1 MSERVSSP
9 LVVDNSL
16 SGAYGRCYRDRETG
30 EFVFM
35 AYARPYPI
43 GWSVYRCV
51 RDDRFWHPV
60 VEGLKSVSDVDRWV
74 ADEIGSYANHALLV
88 AVNHNPIT
96 TRIENVG
103 WLSWQAMGA
112 LARSV
117 RPGCRL
123 VAKNAGGRFYQ

>member
-1 MSERVSSP
+1 MFDRVSSP

-35 AYARPYPI
+35 AYARPYPT
-43 GWSVYRCV
+43 GWTVFRCV
-51 RDDRFWHPV
+51 RDDRFWIPAVEDLPV
-60 VEGLKSVSDVDRWV
+60 PDLDRWV
-74 ADEIGSYANHALLV
+74 ADQIGSYANHALLV
-88 AVNHNPIT
+88 TVNHNPIT

-123 VAKNAGGRFYQ
+123 VAKNADGRFYR